1 MLQGELRAETRLE
14 NLLVSDE
21 RTGMTR
27 EARPG
32 EAGAKKA
39 ALVST
44 PLLVRDG
51 LTLADVRLETGRRH
65 QIRVQHLLAGLPL
78 WGDARYGGGRPGQQ
92 IALWAHSLTFEHP
105 TLKTPVA
112 IESLPPPRARGENSR
127 STRRKTHPNTQRSVL
142 MFDLFLD
149 SLLDGL
155 KDGAWSL
162 PVLFV
167 AYLLMELLERSQK
180 LNEEILHGYSHR
192 AGPLLGGLLGV
203 APQCGISGAAA
214 TLFSTGS
221 VTVGTMLAVFFATSD
236 EMLPIML
243 SSVAD
248 GDIRLSSI
256 LLIVPW
262 ARRAAGRGAG
272 LSGQD
277 LLLTKYIRSQKNI
290 HGFCEREHCAC
301 DEEEGSVFVSALKH
315 TLKIAVMLIA
325 VNVVLNFV
333 LGMIGVER
341 LSGSVL
347 NRPFIGEI
355 LLALVGLIP
364 NCSVSVVITESY
376 LSGLIGLGG
385 LFAGLLCNAGIGLL
399 VLFRTNKNL
408 KENLVITSTLYGLSA
423 AAGIVITLV
432 SGLL

>member
-1 MLQGELRAETRLE
+1 
-14 NLLVSDE
+14 
-21 RTGMTR
+21 
-27 EARPG
+27 
-32 EAGAKKA
+32 
-39 ALVST
+39 
-44 PLLVRDG
+44 
-51 LTLADVRLETGRRH
+51 
-65 QIRVQHLLAGLPL
+65 
-78 WGDARYGGGRPGQQ
+78 
-92 IALWAHSLTFEHP
+92 
-105 TLKTPVA
+105 
-112 IESLPPPRARGENSR
+112 
-127 STRRKTHPNTQRSVL
+127 

-180 LNEEILHGYSHR
+180 LNEEILHGYSHK

-203 APQCGISGAAA
+203 VPQCGISGAAA

-256 LLIVPW
+256 LLIVLGK
-262 ARRAAGRGAG
+262 AALGVALGYLA
-272 LSGQD
+272 D

-301 DEEEGSVFVSALKH
+301 DEEEGNVFVSALKH

-325 VNVVLNFV
+325 VNVILNFV

-347 NRPFIGEI
+347 NRPIIGEI
-355 LLALVGLIP
+355 LLALVELIP

-385 LFAGLLCNAGIGLL
+385 LFAGLLSNAGIGLL

>member
-1 MLQGELRAETRLE
+1 
-14 NLLVSDE
+14 
-21 RTGMTR
+21 
-27 EARPG
+27 
-32 EAGAKKA
+32 
-39 ALVST
+39 
-44 PLLVRDG
+44 
-51 LTLADVRLETGRRH
+51 
-65 QIRVQHLLAGLPL
+65 
-78 WGDARYGGGRPGQQ
+78 
-92 IALWAHSLTFEHP
+92 
-105 TLKTPVA
+105 
-112 IESLPPPRARGENSR
+112 
-127 STRRKTHPNTQRSVL
+127 

-180 LNEEILHGYSHR
+180 MNEEILHGYSHK

-203 APQCGISGAAA
+203 VPQCGISGAAA

-256 LLIVPW
+256 LLIVLGK
-262 ARRAAGRGAG
+262 AALGVALGYLA
-272 LSGQD
+272 D

-301 DEEEGSVFVSALKH
+301 DEEEGNVFVSALKH

-333 LGMIGVER
+333 LGVIGVER

-347 NRPFIGEI
+347 NRPVIGEI

-385 LFAGLLCNAGIGLL
+385 LFAGLLSNAGIGLL

>member
-1 MLQGELRAETRLE
+1 
-14 NLLVSDE
+14 
-21 RTGMTR
+21 
-27 EARPG
+27 
-32 EAGAKKA
+32 
-39 ALVST
+39 
-44 PLLVRDG
+44 
-51 LTLADVRLETGRRH
+51 
-65 QIRVQHLLAGLPL
+65 
-78 WGDARYGGGRPGQQ
+78 
-92 IALWAHSLTFEHP
+92 
-105 TLKTPVA
+105 
-112 IESLPPPRARGENSR
+112 
-127 STRRKTHPNTQRSVL
+127 

-149 SLLDGL
+149 SLLNGL

-180 LNEEILHGYSHR
+180 LNEEILHGYSHK

-203 APQCGISGAAA
+203 VPQCGISGAAA

-256 LLIVPW
+256 LLIVLGK
-262 ARRAAGRGAG
+262 AALGVALGYLA
-272 LSGQD
+272 D

-301 DEEEGSVFVSALKH
+301 DEEEGNVFVSALKH

-347 NRPFIGEI
+347 NRPVIGEI

-385 LFAGLLCNAGIGLL
+385 LFAGLLSNAGIGLL

>member
-1 MLQGELRAETRLE
+1 
-14 NLLVSDE
+14 
-21 RTGMTR
+21 
-27 EARPG
+27 
-32 EAGAKKA
+32 
-39 ALVST
+39 
-44 PLLVRDG
+44 
-51 LTLADVRLETGRRH
+51 
-65 QIRVQHLLAGLPL
+65 
-78 WGDARYGGGRPGQQ
+78 
-92 IALWAHSLTFEHP
+92 
-105 TLKTPVA
+105 
-112 IESLPPPRARGENSR
+112 
-127 STRRKTHPNTQRSVL
+127 

-180 LNEEILHGYSHR
+180 LNEEILHGYSHK

-203 APQCGISGAAA
+203 VPQCGISGAAA

-256 LLIVPW
+256 LLIVLGK
-262 ARRAAGRGAG
+262 AALGVALGYLA
-272 LSGQD
+272 D

-301 DEEEGSVFVSALKH
+301 DEEEGNVFVSALKH

-347 NRPFIGEI
+347 NRPFIDEI

-385 LFAGLLCNAGIGLL
+385 LFAGLLSNAGIGLL

-432 SGLL
+432 SGLF

>member
-1 MLQGELRAETRLE
+1 
-14 NLLVSDE
+14 
-21 RTGMTR
+21 
-27 EARPG
+27 
-32 EAGAKKA
+32 
-39 ALVST
+39 
-44 PLLVRDG
+44 
-51 LTLADVRLETGRRH
+51 
-65 QIRVQHLLAGLPL
+65 
-78 WGDARYGGGRPGQQ
+78 
-92 IALWAHSLTFEHP
+92 
-105 TLKTPVA
+105 
-112 IESLPPPRARGENSR
+112 
-127 STRRKTHPNTQRSVL
+127 

-180 LNEEILHGYSHR
+180 LNEEILHGYSHK

-203 APQCGISGAAA
+203 VPQCGISGAAA

-256 LLIVPW
+256 LLIVLGK
-262 ARRAAGRGAG
+262 AALGVALGYLA
-272 LSGQD
+272 D

-301 DEEEGSVFVSALKH
+301 YEEEGNVFVSALKH

-333 LGMIGVER
+333 LGVIGVER

-347 NRPFIGEI
+347 NRPVIGEI

-385 LFAGLLCNAGIGLL
+385 LFAGLLSNAGIGLL

>member
-1 MLQGELRAETRLE
+1 
-14 NLLVSDE
+14 
-21 RTGMTR
+21 
-27 EARPG
+27 
-32 EAGAKKA
+32 
-39 ALVST
+39 
-44 PLLVRDG
+44 
-51 LTLADVRLETGRRH
+51 
-65 QIRVQHLLAGLPL
+65 
-78 WGDARYGGGRPGQQ
+78 
-92 IALWAHSLTFEHP
+92 
-105 TLKTPVA
+105 
-112 IESLPPPRARGENSR
+112 
-127 STRRKTHPNTQRSVL
+127 

-180 LNEEILHGYSHR
+180 LNEEILHGYSHK

-203 APQCGISGAAA
+203 VPQCGISGAAA

-256 LLIVPW
+256 LLIVLGK
-262 ARRAAGRGAG
+262 AALGVALGYLA
-272 LSGQD
+272 D

-301 DEEEGSVFVSALKH
+301 DEEEGNVFVSALKH

-325 VNVVLNFV
+325 VNVILNFV
-333 LGMIGVER
+333 LGIIGVER

-347 NRPFIGEI
+347 NRPVIGEI

-385 LFAGLLCNAGIGLL
+385 LFAGLLSNAGIGLL

>member
-1 MLQGELRAETRLE
+1 
-14 NLLVSDE
+14 
-21 RTGMTR
+21 
-27 EARPG
+27 
-32 EAGAKKA
+32 
-39 ALVST
+39 
-44 PLLVRDG
+44 
-51 LTLADVRLETGRRH
+51 
-65 QIRVQHLLAGLPL
+65 
-78 WGDARYGGGRPGQQ
+78 
-92 IALWAHSLTFEHP
+92 
-105 TLKTPVA
+105 
-112 IESLPPPRARGENSR
+112 
-127 STRRKTHPNTQRSVL
+127 

-180 LNEEILHGYSHR
+180 LNEEILHGYSHK

-203 APQCGISGAAA
+203 VPQCGISGAAA

-256 LLIVPW
+256 LLIVLGK
-262 ARRAAGRGAG
+262 AALGVALGYLA
-272 LSGQD
+272 D

-301 DEEEGSVFVSALKH
+301 DEEEGNVFVSALKH

-325 VNVVLNFV
+325 VNVILNFV
-333 LGMIGVER
+333 LGVIGVER

-347 NRPFIGEI
+347 NRPVIGEI

-385 LFAGLLCNAGIGLL
+385 LFAGLLSNAGIGLL

>member
-1 MLQGELRAETRLE
+1 
-14 NLLVSDE
+14 
-21 RTGMTR
+21 
-27 EARPG
+27 
-32 EAGAKKA
+32 
-39 ALVST
+39 
-44 PLLVRDG
+44 
-51 LTLADVRLETGRRH
+51 
-65 QIRVQHLLAGLPL
+65 
-78 WGDARYGGGRPGQQ
+78 
-92 IALWAHSLTFEHP
+92 
-105 TLKTPVA
+105 
-112 IESLPPPRARGENSR
+112 
-127 STRRKTHPNTQRSVL
+127 

-180 LNEEILHGYSHR
+180 LNEEILHGYSHK

-203 APQCGISGAAA
+203 VPQCGISGAAA

-256 LLIVPW
+256 LLIVLGK
-262 ARRAAGRGAG
+262 AALGVALGYLA
-272 LSGQD
+272 D

-325 VNVVLNFV
+325 VNVILNFV

-385 LFAGLLCNAGIGLL
+385 LFAGLLSNAGIGLL

-408 KENLVITSTLYGLSA
+408 KENLVITSTLYGLSV

-432 SGLL
+432 SGLF

>member
-1 MLQGELRAETRLE
+1 
-14 NLLVSDE
+14 
-21 RTGMTR
+21 
-27 EARPG
+27 
-32 EAGAKKA
+32 
-39 ALVST
+39 
-44 PLLVRDG
+44 
-51 LTLADVRLETGRRH
+51 
-65 QIRVQHLLAGLPL
+65 
-78 WGDARYGGGRPGQQ
+78 
-92 IALWAHSLTFEHP
+92 
-105 TLKTPVA
+105 
-112 IESLPPPRARGENSR
+112 
-127 STRRKTHPNTQRSVL
+127 

-162 PVLFV
+162 PILFV

-180 LNEEILHGYSHR
+180 LNEEILHGYSHK

-203 APQCGISGAAA
+203 VPQCGISGAAA

-243 SSVAD
+243 SSAAD

-256 LLIVPW
+256 LLIVLGK
-262 ARRAAGRGAG
+262 AALGVALGYLA
-272 LSGQD
+272 D

-301 DEEEGSVFVSALKH
+301 DDEEGSVLVSALKH

-325 VNVVLNFV
+325 VNVILNFV
-333 LGMIGVER
+333 LGVIGVDR

-347 NRPFIGEI
+347 NRPVIGEI

-385 LFAGLLCNAGIGLL
+385 LFAGLLSNAGIGLL

-423 AAGIVITLV
+423 AAGVAITLV
-432 SGLL
+432 SGLF

>member
-1 MLQGELRAETRLE
+1 
-14 NLLVSDE
+14 
-21 RTGMTR
+21 
-27 EARPG
+27 
-32 EAGAKKA
+32 
-39 ALVST
+39 
-44 PLLVRDG
+44 
-51 LTLADVRLETGRRH
+51 
-65 QIRVQHLLAGLPL
+65 
-78 WGDARYGGGRPGQQ
+78 
-92 IALWAHSLTFEHP
+92 
-105 TLKTPVA
+105 
-112 IESLPPPRARGENSR
+112 
-127 STRRKTHPNTQRSVL
+127 

-149 SLLDGL
+149 FLLDGL

-180 LNEEILHGYSHR
+180 LNEEILHGYSHK

-203 APQCGISGAAA
+203 VPQCGISGAAA

-256 LLIVPW
+256 LLIVLGK
-262 ARRAAGRGAG
+262 AALGVALGYLA
-272 LSGQD
+272 D

-301 DEEEGSVFVSALKH
+301 DEEEGNVFVSALKH

-385 LFAGLLCNAGIGLL
+385 LFAGLLSNAGIGLL

>member
-1 MLQGELRAETRLE
+1 
-14 NLLVSDE
+14 
-21 RTGMTR
+21 
-27 EARPG
+27 
-32 EAGAKKA
+32 
-39 ALVST
+39 
-44 PLLVRDG
+44 
-51 LTLADVRLETGRRH
+51 
-65 QIRVQHLLAGLPL
+65 
-78 WGDARYGGGRPGQQ
+78 
-92 IALWAHSLTFEHP
+92 
-105 TLKTPVA
+105 
-112 IESLPPPRARGENSR
+112 
-127 STRRKTHPNTQRSVL
+127 

-180 LNEEILHGYSHR
+180 LNEEILHGYSHK

-256 LLIVPW
+256 LLIVLGK
-262 ARRAAGRGAG
+262 AALGVALGYLA
-272 LSGQD
+272 D

-301 DEEEGSVFVSALKH
+301 DEEEGNVFVSALKH

-325 VNVVLNFV
+325 VNVILNFV

-385 LFAGLLCNAGIGLL
+385 LFAGLLSNAGIGLL

>member
-1 MLQGELRAETRLE
+1 
-14 NLLVSDE
+14 
-21 RTGMTR
+21 
-27 EARPG
+27 
-32 EAGAKKA
+32 
-39 ALVST
+39 
-44 PLLVRDG
+44 
-51 LTLADVRLETGRRH
+51 
-65 QIRVQHLLAGLPL
+65 
-78 WGDARYGGGRPGQQ
+78 
-92 IALWAHSLTFEHP
+92 
-105 TLKTPVA
+105 
-112 IESLPPPRARGENSR
+112 
-127 STRRKTHPNTQRSVL
+127 

-180 LNEEILHGYSHR
+180 LNEEILHGYSHK

-203 APQCGISGAAA
+203 VPQCGISGAAA

-256 LLIVPW
+256 LLIVLGK
-262 ARRAAGRGAG
+262 AALGVALGYLA
-272 LSGQD
+272 D

-301 DEEEGSVFVSALKH
+301 DEEEGNVFVSALKH

-325 VNVVLNFV
+325 VNVVLNLV

-347 NRPFIGEI
+347 NRPVIGEI

-385 LFAGLLCNAGIGLL
+385 LFAGLLSNAGIGLL

-432 SGLL
+432 SGLF

>member
-1 MLQGELRAETRLE
+1 
-14 NLLVSDE
+14 
-21 RTGMTR
+21 
-27 EARPG
+27 
-32 EAGAKKA
+32 
-39 ALVST
+39 
-44 PLLVRDG
+44 
-51 LTLADVRLETGRRH
+51 
-65 QIRVQHLLAGLPL
+65 
-78 WGDARYGGGRPGQQ
+78 
-92 IALWAHSLTFEHP
+92 
-105 TLKTPVA
+105 
-112 IESLPPPRARGENSR
+112 
-127 STRRKTHPNTQRSVL
+127 

-180 LNEEILHGYSHR
+180 LNEEILHGYSHK

-203 APQCGISGAAA
+203 MPQCGISGAAA

-256 LLIVPW
+256 LLIVLGK
-262 ARRAAGRGAG
+262 AALGVALGYLA
-272 LSGQD
+272 D

-301 DEEEGSVFVSALKH
+301 DEEEGNVFVSALKH

-325 VNVVLNFV
+325 VNVILNFV

-385 LFAGLLCNAGIGLL
+385 LFAGLLSNAGIGLL

>member
-1 MLQGELRAETRLE
+1 
-14 NLLVSDE
+14 
-21 RTGMTR
+21 
-27 EARPG
+27 
-32 EAGAKKA
+32 
-39 ALVST
+39 
-44 PLLVRDG
+44 
-51 LTLADVRLETGRRH
+51 
-65 QIRVQHLLAGLPL
+65 
-78 WGDARYGGGRPGQQ
+78 
-92 IALWAHSLTFEHP
+92 
-105 TLKTPVA
+105 
-112 IESLPPPRARGENSR
+112 
-127 STRRKTHPNTQRSVL
+127 

-180 LNEEILHGYSHR
+180 LNEEILHGYSHK

-203 APQCGISGAAA
+203 VPQCGISGAAA

-256 LLIVPW
+256 LLIVLGK
-262 ARRAAGRGAG
+262 AALGVALGYLA
-272 LSGQD
+272 D
-277 LLLTKYIRSQKNI
+277 LLLTKYIRNQKNI

-385 LFAGLLCNAGIGLL
+385 LFAGLLSNAGIGLL

-432 SGLL
+432 SGLF